1 MYNQPVSIHVQNLTC
16 TYSGRGHDK
25 RPVVAND
32 NLSFEV
38 RRGEIFGL
46 LGANGAGK
54 TTLVHQLMGLARPDS
69 GEISLEGIDVVKT
82 PEHVKRI
89 VGFMPQTGLP
99 MRYVE
104 VERALHYTGRLRGQ
118 TDADAKQQARQLI
131 ADLGIGDY
139 AQRFV
144 NKLSGGMLRL
154 TNFAMSL
161 MGCPHVLILDEP
173 TNELD
178 PHKRRVVWDMI
189 ARMNQELGVTCILV
203 THNVL
208 EAERVVQRVA
218 VMKAGRIVAQGT
230 PGELKLYTGSKVRLE
245 FRLKDGESLQPAE
258 LSELSA
264 LGTVN
269 ATRTDEYCIHLLPET
284 VSTATDMF
292 MNQIG
297 LSRLDDFRL
306 APPTLEEVYLEFDP
320 EQQGAL
326 N

>member
-1 MYNQPVSIHVQNLTC
+1 MHNQPVSIYIQNLTC
-16 TYSGRGHDK
+16 TYPARRHDK
-25 RPVVAND
+25 HPVVAND

-38 RRGEIFGL
+38 HQGEIFGL

-54 TTLVHQLMGLARPDS
+54 TTLVYQLMGLIRPDS
-69 GEISLEGIDVVKT
+69 GQICLEGIDVVKT
-82 PEHVKRI
+82 PEQVKHI
-89 VGFMPQTGLP
+89 VGFLPQTGLP

-118 TDADAKQQARQLI
+118 TDTEARQQAQQLVDEL
-131 ADLGIGDY
+131 AIGDY
-139 AQRFV
+139 TKRFV

-154 TNFAMSL
+154 TNFAMAL
-161 MGCPHVLILDEP
+161 MGWPQVLILDEP

-189 ARMNQELGVTCILV
+189 ARLNQERGVTCILV

-208 EAERVVQRVA
+208 EAERVIQRVA

-245 FRLKDGESLQPAE
+245 FRLKDGESLQANE
-258 LSELSA
+258 LRQLSA
-264 LGTVN
+264 LGSINT
-269 ATRTDEYCIHLLPET
+269 ARQDEYCIHLLPET
-284 VSTATDMF
+284 VSAATDTI

-306 APPTLEEVYLEFDP
+306 APPTLEEVYLEVDS
-320 EQQGAL
+320 EQQGAAS
-326 N
+326 